1 MKYHGGVGNFVFIAG
16 IVDTGDKLFT
26 DVVDTGDKA
35 LFQVFIY
42 SMTPAINLSPATRT
56 PAIINPQ

>member
-1 MKYHGGVGNFVFIAG
+1 MFIAG